1 MELKATVL
9 SDNAVYGVGGI
20 AEHGWAVWL
29 ETLSGNFLFDTGQ
42 GKALLSNAQ
51 CFSKN
56 LGTARAICISHHHHD
71 HTGGLF
77 GALNVMRGGA
87 DGTGV
92 PVHGHPDLF
101 KESYS
106 IPKGKKP
113 RYIGIPHSRAA
124 LESAGALFQLEFEWR
139 EIVDGIWLTGE
150 VPRRTDFERGDP
162 DLKQFDA
169 QGGLVTDPVQ
179 DDQSLVVKTRQ
190 GLLVVLGCAHAGVVN
205 TLNYVLEQTGLSRI
219 HTLIGGTHLKPAN
232 AEQVAKTVEAL
243 LAFDIKRVGVAHCT
257 GQEAAV
263 RIAQAFDDRFFFCNV
278 GCEIEI

>member
-1 MELKATVL
+1 
-9 SDNAVYGVGGI
+9 
-20 AEHGWAVWL
+20 
-29 ETLSGNFLFDTGQ
+29 
-42 GKALLSNAQ
+42 
-51 CFSKN
+51 
-56 LGTARAICISHHHHD
+56 
-71 HTGGLF
+71 
-77 GALNVMRGGA
+77 
-87 DGTGV
+87 
-92 PVHGHPDLF
+92 
-101 KESYS
+101 
-106 IPKGKKP
+106 
-113 RYIGIPHSRAA
+113 
-124 LESAGALFQLEFEWR
+124 
-139 EIVDGIWLTGE
+139 
-150 VPRRTDFERGDP
+150 
-162 DLKQFDA
+162 
-169 QGGLVTDPVQ
+169 LVTDPVQ